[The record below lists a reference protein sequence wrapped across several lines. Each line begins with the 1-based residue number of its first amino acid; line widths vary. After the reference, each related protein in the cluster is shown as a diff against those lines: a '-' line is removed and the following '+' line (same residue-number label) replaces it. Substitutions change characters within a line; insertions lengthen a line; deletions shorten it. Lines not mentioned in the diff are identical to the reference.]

1 MARAA
6 LHPFSA
12 AAALR
17 VVLDRSIAARRVDD
31 ARAPPPRAAIDIF
44 VRL

>member
-17 VVLDRSIAARRVDD
+17 VLDRSIAARRVDD